1 MSNNKVCSKANCKNL
16 VERGTMCREHIVKY
30 KADRVNRLK
39 KLNLNLLQNL
49 TRVKTPEH
57 TIPDNRVQSR
67 FR

>member
-1 MSNNKVCSKANCKNL
+1 
-16 VERGTMCREHIVKY
+16 MCREHIVKY